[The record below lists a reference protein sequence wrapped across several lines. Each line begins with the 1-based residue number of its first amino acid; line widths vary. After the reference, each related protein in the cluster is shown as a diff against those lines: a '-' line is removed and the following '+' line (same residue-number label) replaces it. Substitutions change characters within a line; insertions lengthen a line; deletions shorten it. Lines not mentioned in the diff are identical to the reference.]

1 MDEALYERL
10 FLIHEGARNHKKWRN
25 AMTAQRSLLMV
36 LAAGMLVVSAPARA
50 DDYPS
55 KPVRVIVPFS
65 AGGLNDVVGRLIADK
80 LSEKLGK
87 RFIAENRTGAGGVV
101 GTEMLAQ
108 AAPDGYTLG
117 ITSIAN
123 AVHPALYKLS
133 YDPKAAFAPVAFIA
147 SVPNVFAVKKDL
159 PVNSVK
165 EFIAL
170 AKSKP
175 GQLQYASGG
184 VGGSLHLG
192 FELFKDKAGIDVLH
206 VPFKGAN
213 PAVINV
219 MGGHSDA
226 IIGSTSS
233 VGPHIISGKVK
244 GIAVSAKKRS
254 EMLPDVPTFAEAGLP
269 GFETGNW
276 IGLSAPAGTPPAV
289 IEKLNKAIAEILE
302 MPEVKKQLAAR
313 GATADAMSPAE
324 FGKYIDD
331 ETKTW
336 TGVVKSRGIKAE

>member
-1 MDEALYERL
+1 
-10 FLIHEGARNHKKWRN
+10 
-25 AMTAQRSLLMV
+25 MTATRSLFII
-36 LAAGMLVVSAPARA
+36 LAAGVLVASGPVQA

-55 KPVRVIVPFS
+55 KPVRVIVPFA

-87 RFIAENRTGAGGVV
+87 RFLAENRTGAGGVI
-101 GTEMLAQ
+101 GTEILAQ

-133 YDPKAAFAPVAFIA
+133 YDPKTAFAPVAIIA

-213 PAVINV
+213 PAVVNV

-254 EMLPDVPTFAEAGLP
+254 EMLPDLPTFAEAGLP

-289 IEKLNKAIAEILE
+289 IEKLNKAIASILE
-302 MPEVKKQLAAR
+302 MPDVKKQLEAR
-313 GATADAMSPAE
+313 GATGDAMTPAE
-324 FGKYIDD
+324 FAKFIDD
-331 ETKTW
+331 ETRVW
-336 TGVVKSRGIKAE
+336 SGLVKARGIKAE

>member
-1 MDEALYERL
+1 
-10 FLIHEGARNHKKWRN
+10 
-25 AMTAQRSLLMV
+25 MTAPRSLLMV
-36 LAAGMLVVSAPARA
+36 LAAVMLAASVPARA

-55 KPVRVIVPFS
+55 KPVRVIVPFA

-87 RFIAENRTGAGGVV
+87 RFLAENRTGAGGVV

-133 YDPKAAFAPVAFIA
+133 YDPKTAFAPVAIIA

-213 PAVINV
+213 PAVVNV
-219 MGGHSDA
+219 MCAHSYA
-226 IIGSTSS
+226 VICSAFS
-233 VGPHIISGKVK
+233 VGRHIFSGKV
-244 GIAVSAKKRS
+244 
-254 EMLPDVPTFAEAGLP
+254 
-269 GFETGNW
+269 
-276 IGLSAPAGTPPAV
+276 
-289 IEKLNKAIAEILE
+289 
-302 MPEVKKQLAAR
+302 
-313 GATADAMSPAE
+313 
-324 FGKYIDD
+324 
-331 ETKTW
+331 
-336 TGVVKSRGIKAE
+336 

>member
-1 MDEALYERL
+1 
-10 FLIHEGARNHKKWRN
+10 
-25 AMTAQRSLLMV
+25 MTALRSLLIV
-36 LAAGMLVVSAPARA
+36 LAAIMLVAAPVRA

-55 KPVRVIVPFS
+55 KPGRVIIPFS
-65 AGGLNDVVGRLIADK
+65 AGGLNDILGRLIADQ

-87 RFIAENRTGAGGVV
+87 RFVAENRTGAGGVV
-101 GTEMLAQ
+101 ATEMLAQ
-108 AAPDGYTLG
+108 APPDGYTLG

-133 YDPKAAFAPVAFIA
+133 YDPKTAFAPVAFIA
-147 SVPNVFAVKKDL
+147 SVPNAFAVKREL
-159 PVNSVK
+159 PANSVK

-170 AKSKP
+170 AKTRP

-184 VGGSLHLG
+184 VGGSLHLA

-226 IIGSTSS
+226 IIGSTSTI
-233 VGPHIISGKVK
+233 GPHVLSGKVK
-244 GIAVSAKKRS
+244 GLAVSSKQRNK
-254 EMLPDVPTFAEAGLP
+254 MLPDIPTFAEAGFP

-289 IEKLNKAIAEILE
+289 IDKLNRTIAAILE
-302 MPEVKKQLAAR
+302 MPEVKKQIEAR
-313 GATADAMSPAE
+313 GATAEIMTPAE
-324 FGKYIDD
+324 FAKYVDD
-331 ETKTW
+331 ETNLW
-336 TGVVKSRGIKAE
+336 SGIVKARGIKAE

>member
-1 MDEALYERL
+1 MRTRRNLL
-10 FLIHEGARNHKKWRN
+10 LLIAA
-25 AMTAQRSLLMV
+25 AM
-36 LAAGMLVVSAPARA
+36 LAAPAPVLA

-55 KPVRVIVPFS
+55 KPVRVIIPFS
-65 AGGLNDVVGRLIADK
+65 AGGLNDVVGRLIADH

-87 RFIAENRTGAGGVV
+87 RFLAENRTGAGGVV

-133 YDPKAAFAPVAFIA
+133 YDPKTAFAPVAFVA
-147 SVPNVFAVKKDL
+147 SVPNVFAVKNDL

-175 GQLQYASGG
+175 GHLQYASGG
-184 VGGSLHLG
+184 VGGSLHLA

-233 VGPHIISGKVK
+233 IGPHILSGKVK
-244 GIAVSAKKRS
+244 GLAVSAKKRS
-254 EMLPDVPTFAEAGLP
+254 QMLPDVPTFAEAGLP
-269 GFETGNW
+269 GLETGNW
-276 IGLSAPAGTPPAV
+276 IGISAPAGTPPAV
-289 IEKLNKAIAEILE
+289 IEKLNKAIATILE
-302 MPEVKKQLAAR
+302 MPDVQKQLAAR
-313 GATADAMSPAE
+313 GAHADIMTPAE
-324 FGKYIDD
+324 FAKYIDD
-331 ETKTW
+331 ETATW
-336 TGVVKSRGIKAE
+336 TGIVKARGIKAE